1 MADNGPDLIP
11 AERQIAAIIS
21 RADRMLAAAV
31 SMALEKAIEQA
42 AHDLQAIGQDG
53 ATPVL
58 QYFASVVHQQ
68 MYCLM
73 CGADPDTLQGGDPD
87 IACHVIRNSQNIAK
101 HYWSADIEPYPAK

>member
-1 MADNGPDLIP
+1 MIDNGPDLPP
-11 AERQIAAIIS
+11 AERQIATVIS
-21 RADRMLAAAV
+21 RADKMLAAAV
-31 SMALEKAIEQA
+31 LSALEKAIEQA
-42 AHDLQAIGQDG
+42 ADDLRAIGQED

-87 IACHVIRNSQNIAK
+87 IAYHVIRNSQNIAK
-101 HYWSADIEPYPAK
+101 HYWLADIEPYPAK

>member
-1 MADNGPDLIP
+1 MKDTGSDFTP
-11 AERQIAAIIS
+11 AERQIAVVIS

-31 SMALEKAIEQA
+31 SEVLEKAIEQA
-42 AHDLQAIGQDG
+42 AHDLRAIGQED

-73 CGADPDTLQGGDPD
+73 CGADPNTLQGGDPH
-87 IACHVIRNSQNIAK
+87 IAYDVIRNSQNIAK
-101 HYWSADIEPYPAK
+101 HYWSTDIEPYPAK